1 MRNMIK
7 ALKKKYALS
16 DQGASD
22 LFKGILYSVL
32 ANISLMLPV
41 ILLAVVLNQLLSPI
55 LGIADSEK
63 SAAFY
68 TITGIVILA
77 VVFILVGVA
86 YAGNAICKT
95 FEIDIKKQIA
105 KMIAKRKAEQKRKAE
120 EAAAA
125 KEMSQV
131 TESTTTEASED
142 EKVSDNT
149 MPTMFSEEDRK
160 KLEDA
165 VSKADSEEKTMQDSK
180 VEAIEKTAD
189 SDSTENEAAEKTV
202 SEEKVES
209 VEKPVTTTES
219 EETPDEEIKAEG
231 TPVEET
237 PAQEEELTDTR
248 VVDIFAELN
257 EEPVSEDAENDFEEK

>member
-1 MRNMIK
+1 MN
-7 ALKKKYALS
+7 KKSGYALR
-16 DQGASD
+16 
-22 LFKGILYSVL
+22 IVL
-32 ANISLMLPV
+32 GGYLTY
-41 ILLAVVLNQLLSPI
+41 
-55 LGIADSEK
+55 LGIRILSEMIQQRP
-63 SAAFY
+63 SNM
-68 TITGIVILA
+68 TRMSVLA

-131 TESTTTEASED
+131 TESATTEVSED

-149 MPTMFSEEDRK
+149 MPTMLSEEDRK

-180 VEAIEKTAD
+180 AEAIEKTAD
-189 SDSTENEAAEKTV
+189 SDSTENEAA
-202 SEEKVES
+202 EEKVES

>member
-1 MRNMIK
+1 MN
-7 ALKKKYALS
+7 KKSGYALR
-16 DQGASD
+16 
-22 LFKGILYSVL
+22 IVL
-32 ANISLMLPV
+32 GGYLTY
-41 ILLAVVLNQLLSPI
+41 
-55 LGIADSEK
+55 LGIRILSEMIQQRP
-63 SAAFY
+63 SNM
-68 TITGIVILA
+68 TLMSVLA

-131 TESTTTEASED
+131 TESTTTE
-142 EKVSDNT
+142 VSDNT
-149 MPTMFSEEDRK
+149 MPTMLSEEDRK
-160 KLEDA
+160 KLEDV
-165 VSKADSEEKTMQDSK
+165 VSKADFEGKTMQDSK
-180 VEAIEKTAD
+180 AEAIEKTAD

-202 SEEKVES
+202 SEEKTVI
-209 VEKPVTTTES
+209 TTES

>member
-1 MRNMIK
+1 MN
-7 ALKKKYALS
+7 KKSGYALR
-16 DQGASD
+16 
-22 LFKGILYSVL
+22 IVL
-32 ANISLMLPV
+32 GGYLTY
-41 ILLAVVLNQLLSPI
+41 
-55 LGIADSEK
+55 LGIRILSEMIQQRP
-63 SAAFY
+63 SNM
-68 TITGIVILA
+68 TLMSVLA

-131 TESTTTEASED
+131 TESTTTE
-142 EKVSDNT
+142 VSDNT
-149 MPTMFSEEDRK
+149 MPTMLSEEDRK

-165 VSKADSEEKTMQDSK
+165 VPKADSEEKTMQDSK
-180 VEAIEKTAD
+180 AEVIEKTAD
-189 SDSTENEAAEKTV
+189 SDSTENEAAEKTA
-202 SEEKVES
+202 SEEKAES

>member
-1 MRNMIK
+1 MN
-7 ALKKKYALS
+7 KKSGYALR
-16 DQGASD
+16 
-22 LFKGILYSVL
+22 IVL
-32 ANISLMLPV
+32 GGYLTY
-41 ILLAVVLNQLLSPI
+41 
-55 LGIADSEK
+55 LGIRILSEMIQQRP
-63 SAAFY
+63 SNM
-68 TITGIVILA
+68 TLMSVLA

-131 TESTTTEASED
+131 TESTTTE
-142 EKVSDNT
+142 VSDNT
-149 MPTMFSEEDRK
+149 MPTMLSEEDRK

-165 VSKADSEEKTMQDSK
+165 VSKADFEEKTMQDSK
-180 VEAIEKTAD
+180 AEAIEKTAD

-202 SEEKVES
+202 I
-209 VEKPVTTTES
+209 TTES

>member
-1 MRNMIK
+1 MNK
-7 ALKKKYALS
+7 KSGCALR
-16 DQGASD
+16 
-22 LFKGILYSVL
+22 IVL
-32 ANISLMLPV
+32 GGYLTY
-41 ILLAVVLNQLLSPI
+41 
-55 LGIADSEK
+55 LGIRILSEMIQQRP
-63 SAAFY
+63 SNM
-68 TITGIVILA
+68 TLMSVLA

-149 MPTMFSEEDRK
+149 MPTMLSEEDRK

-165 VSKADSEEKTMQDSK
+165 VSKADSEEK
-180 VEAIEKTAD
+180 
-189 SDSTENEAAEKTV
+189 
-202 SEEKVES
+202 
-209 VEKPVTTTES
+209 TES

>member
-1 MRNMIK
+1 MN
-7 ALKKKYALS
+7 KKSGYALR
-16 DQGASD
+16 
-22 LFKGILYSVL
+22 IVL
-32 ANISLMLPV
+32 GGYLTY
-41 ILLAVVLNQLLSPI
+41 
-55 LGIADSEK
+55 LGIRILSEMIQQRP
-63 SAAFY
+63 SNM
-68 TITGIVILA
+68 TLMSVLA

-131 TESTTTEASED
+131 TESTTTE
-142 EKVSDNT
+142 VSDNT

-165 VSKADSEEKTMQDSK
+165 VSKADFEEKTMQDSK
-180 VEAIEKTAD
+180 AEAIEKTAD

-202 SEEKVES
+202 SEEKTVI
-209 VEKPVTTTES
+209 TTES
-219 EETPDEEIKAEG
+219 EETPDEEIKAEV

>member
-1 MRNMIK
+1 MN
-7 ALKKKYALS
+7 KKSGYALR
-16 DQGASD
+16 
-22 LFKGILYSVL
+22 IVL
-32 ANISLMLPV
+32 GGYLTY
-41 ILLAVVLNQLLSPI
+41 
-55 LGIADSEK
+55 LGIRILSEMIQQRP
-63 SAAFY
+63 SNM
-68 TITGIVILA
+68 TLMSVLA

-120 EAAAA
+120 EAAVA

-131 TESTTTEASED
+131 TESTTTE
-142 EKVSDNT
+142 VSDNT
-149 MPTMFSEEDRK
+149 MPTMLSEEDRK

-165 VSKADSEEKTMQDSK
+165 VSKADFEEKTMQDSK
-180 VEAIEKTAD
+180 AEAIEKTAD

-202 SEEKVES
+202 SE
-209 VEKPVTTTES
+209 EKPVTTTES

>member
-1 MRNMIK
+1 MNK
-7 ALKKKYALS
+7 KSGCALR
-16 DQGASD
+16 
-22 LFKGILYSVL
+22 IVL
-32 ANISLMLPV
+32 GGYLTY
-41 ILLAVVLNQLLSPI
+41 
-55 LGIADSEK
+55 LGIRILSEMIQQRP
-63 SAAFY
+63 SNM
-68 TITGIVILA
+68 TLMSVLA

-105 KMIAKRKAEQKRKAE
+105 KMIAKRKAEQKQKAE
-120 EAAAA
+120 EVAAA

-149 MPTMFSEEDRK
+149 MPTMLSEEDRK

-165 VSKADSEEKTMQDSK
+165 VSKADSEEKT
-180 VEAIEKTAD
+180 
-189 SDSTENEAAEKTV
+189 
-202 SEEKVES
+202 ES

-219 EETPDEEIKAEG
+219 EETPDEEIKAEE

>member
-1 MRNMIK
+1 MNK
-7 ALKKKYALS
+7 KSGCALR
-16 DQGASD
+16 
-22 LFKGILYSVL
+22 IVL
-32 ANISLMLPV
+32 GGYLTY
-41 ILLAVVLNQLLSPI
+41 
-55 LGIADSEK
+55 LGIRILSEMIQQRP
-63 SAAFY
+63 SNM
-68 TITGIVILA
+68 TLMSVLA

-149 MPTMFSEEDRK
+149 MPTMLSEEDRK

-165 VSKADSEEKTMQDSK
+165 VSKADFEEKT
-180 VEAIEKTAD
+180 
-189 SDSTENEAAEKTV
+189 
-202 SEEKVES
+202 ES

>member
-1 MRNMIK
+1 MN
-7 ALKKKYALS
+7 KKSGYALR
-16 DQGASD
+16 
-22 LFKGILYSVL
+22 IVL
-32 ANISLMLPV
+32 GGYLTY
-41 ILLAVVLNQLLSPI
+41 
-55 LGIADSEK
+55 LGIRILSEMIQQRP
-63 SAAFY
+63 SNM
-68 TITGIVILA
+68 TLMSVLA

-131 TESTTTEASED
+131 TESTTTE
-142 EKVSDNT
+142 VSDNT
-149 MPTMFSEEDRK
+149 MPTMLSEEDRK

-165 VSKADSEEKTMQDSK
+165 VSKADFEEKTMQDSK
-180 VEAIEKTAD
+180 A
-189 SDSTENEAAEKTV
+189 EAAEKTV
-202 SEEKVES
+202 SEEKTVI
-209 VEKPVTTTES
+209 TTES

>member
-1 MRNMIK
+1 MN
-7 ALKKKYALS
+7 KKSGYALR
-16 DQGASD
+16 
-22 LFKGILYSVL
+22 IVL
-32 ANISLMLPV
+32 GGYLTY
-41 ILLAVVLNQLLSPI
+41 
-55 LGIADSEK
+55 LGIRILSEMIQQRP
-63 SAAFY
+63 SNM
-68 TITGIVILA
+68 TLMSVLA

-131 TESTTTEASED
+131 TESTTTG
-142 EKVSDNT
+142 VSDNT
-149 MPTMFSEEDRK
+149 MPTMLSEEDRK

-165 VSKADSEEKTMQDSK
+165 VSKADFEEKTMQDSK
-180 VEAIEKTAD
+180 AEAIEKTAD

-202 SEEKVES
+202 SEEKTVI
-209 VEKPVTTTES
+209 TTES
-219 EETPDEEIKAEG
+219 EETPDEEIRAEG

>member
-1 MRNMIK
+1 MN
-7 ALKKKYALS
+7 KKSGYALR
-16 DQGASD
+16 
-22 LFKGILYSVL
+22 IVL
-32 ANISLMLPV
+32 GGYLTY
-41 ILLAVVLNQLLSPI
+41 
-55 LGIADSEK
+55 LGIRILSEMIQQRP
-63 SAAFY
+63 SNM
-68 TITGIVILA
+68 TLMSVLA

-131 TESTTTEASED
+131 TESTTTE
-142 EKVSDNT
+142 VSDNT
-149 MPTMFSEEDRK
+149 MPTMLSEEDRK

-165 VSKADSEEKTMQDSK
+165 VSKADFEEKTMQDSK
-180 VEAIEKTAD
+180 AEAIEKTAD

-202 SEEKVES
+202 SEEKTVI
-209 VEKPVTTTES
+209 TTES

-231 TPVEET
+231 TPVEDT

>member
-1 MRNMIK
+1 MN
-7 ALKKKYALS
+7 KKSGYALR
-16 DQGASD
+16 
-22 LFKGILYSVL
+22 IVL
-32 ANISLMLPV
+32 GGYLTY
-41 ILLAVVLNQLLSPI
+41 
-55 LGIADSEK
+55 LGIRILSEMIQQRP
-63 SAAFY
+63 SNM
-68 TITGIVILA
+68 TLMSVLA

-120 EAAAA
+120 EAAVA

-131 TESTTTEASED
+131 TESTMTE
-142 EKVSDNT
+142 VSDNT
-149 MPTMFSEEDRK
+149 MPTMLSEEDRK

-180 VEAIEKTAD
+180 AEAIEKTAD

-209 VEKPVTTTES
+209 VEKLATTTES

>member
-1 MRNMIK
+1 MN
-7 ALKKKYALS
+7 KKSGYALR
-16 DQGASD
+16 
-22 LFKGILYSVL
+22 IVL
-32 ANISLMLPV
+32 GGYLTY
-41 ILLAVVLNQLLSPI
+41 
-55 LGIADSEK
+55 LGIRILSEMIQQRP
-63 SAAFY
+63 SNM
-68 TITGIVILA
+68 TLMSVLA

-120 EAAAA
+120 EAAVA

-131 TESTTTEASED
+131 TEGATTE
-142 EKVSDNT
+142 VSDNT
-149 MPTMFSEEDRK
+149 MPTMLSEEDRK

-165 VSKADSEEKTMQDSK
+165 VSKVDFEEKTMQDSK
-180 VEAIEKTAD
+180 AEAIEKTAD

-209 VEKPVTTTES
+209 VEKLATTTES

>member
-1 MRNMIK
+1 MN
-7 ALKKKYALS
+7 KKSGYALR
-16 DQGASD
+16 
-22 LFKGILYSVL
+22 IVL
-32 ANISLMLPV
+32 GGYLTY
-41 ILLAVVLNQLLSPI
+41 
-55 LGIADSEK
+55 LGIRILSEMIQQRP
-63 SAAFY
+63 SNM
-68 TITGIVILA
+68 TLMSVLA

-95 FEIDIKKQIA
+95 FEIDIKKQIT

-131 TESTTTEASED
+131 TESTTTE
-142 EKVSDNT
+142 VSDNT
-149 MPTMFSEEDRK
+149 MPTMLSEEDRK

-165 VSKADSEEKTMQDSK
+165 VSKADFEEKTMQDSK
-180 VEAIEKTAD
+180 AEAIEKTAD

-202 SEEKVES
+202 SEEKTVI
-209 VEKPVTTTES
+209 TTES

>member
-1 MRNMIK
+1 MN
-7 ALKKKYALS
+7 KKSGYALR
-16 DQGASD
+16 
-22 LFKGILYSVL
+22 IVL
-32 ANISLMLPV
+32 GGYLTY
-41 ILLAVVLNQLLSPI
+41 
-55 LGIADSEK
+55 LGIRILSQMIQQRP
-63 SAAFY
+63 SNM
-68 TITGIVILA
+68 TLMSVLA

-131 TESTTTEASED
+131 TESTTTEVSED

-149 MPTMFSEEDRK
+149 MPTMLSEEDRK

-180 VEAIEKTAD
+180 AEVIEKTAD
-189 SDSTENEAAEKTV
+189 SDSTENETAEKT
-202 SEEKVES
+202 ES

-219 EETPDEEIKAEG
+219 EETPDEEIKAEE
-231 TPVEET
+231 TATEET
-237 PAQEEELTDTR
+237 SVQEELTDTR

>member
-1 MRNMIK
+1 MN
-7 ALKKKYALS
+7 KKSGYALR
-16 DQGASD
+16 
-22 LFKGILYSVL
+22 IVL
-32 ANISLMLPV
+32 GGYLTY
-41 ILLAVVLNQLLSPI
+41 
-55 LGIADSEK
+55 LGIRILSEMIQQRP
-63 SAAFY
+63 SNM
-68 TITGIVILA
+68 TLMSVLA

-120 EAAAA
+120 VAAAA
-125 KEMSQV
+125 KAMSQV

-149 MPTMFSEEDRK
+149 MPTMLSEEDRK

-165 VSKADSEEKTMQDSK
+165 VSKEDSEEKTKQDSK
-180 VEAIEKTAD
+180 AEVIEKTAD
-189 SDSTENEAAEKTV
+189 SDSTENEAAEKAE
-202 SEEKVES
+202 SEEKLA
-209 VEKPVTTTES
+209 TTTES
-219 EETPDEEIKAEG
+219 EETPVEEIKAEG
-231 TPVEET
+231 TPVEKT
-237 PAQEEELTDTR
+237 SVQEEELTDTR

>member
-1 MRNMIK
+1 MN
-7 ALKKKYALS
+7 KKSGYALR
-16 DQGASD
+16 
-22 LFKGILYSVL
+22 IVL
-32 ANISLMLPV
+32 GGYLTY
-41 ILLAVVLNQLLSPI
+41 
-55 LGIADSEK
+55 LGIRILSEMIQQRP
-63 SAAFY
+63 SNM
-68 TITGIVILA
+68 TLMSVLA

-120 EAAAA
+120 EAAVA

-131 TESTTTEASED
+131 TENTTTE
-142 EKVSDNT
+142 VSDNT
-149 MPTMFSEEDRK
+149 MPTMLSEEDRK

-165 VSKADSEEKTMQDSK
+165 VSKADFEEKTMQDSK
-180 VEAIEKTAD
+180 AEAIEKTAD

-209 VEKPVTTTES
+209 VEKLATTTES

>member
-1 MRNMIK
+1 MN
-7 ALKKKYALS
+7 KKSGYALR
-16 DQGASD
+16 
-22 LFKGILYSVL
+22 IVL
-32 ANISLMLPV
+32 GGYLTY
-41 ILLAVVLNQLLSPI
+41 
-55 LGIADSEK
+55 LGIRILSGMIQQRP
-63 SAAFY
+63 SNM
-68 TITGIVILA
+68 TLMSVLA

-149 MPTMFSEEDRK
+149 MPTMLSEEDRK

-180 VEAIEKTAD
+180 AEVIEKTA
-189 SDSTENEAAEKTV
+189 DSTENEAAEKTV
-202 SEEKVES
+202 SEEKTVI
-209 VEKPVTTTES
+209 TTES
-219 EETPDEEIKAEG
+219 GETPDEEIKAEG

>member
-1 MRNMIK
+1 MN
-7 ALKKKYALS
+7 KKSGYALR
-16 DQGASD
+16 
-22 LFKGILYSVL
+22 IVL
-32 ANISLMLPV
+32 GGYLTY
-41 ILLAVVLNQLLSPI
+41 
-55 LGIADSEK
+55 LGIRILSEMIQQRP
-63 SAAFY
+63 SNM
-68 TITGIVILA
+68 TLMSVLA

-131 TESTTTEASED
+131 TESTTTE
-142 EKVSDNT
+142 VSDNT
-149 MPTMFSEEDRK
+149 MPTMLSEEDRK

-180 VEAIEKTAD
+180 AEAIEKTAD

-202 SEEKVES
+202 SEEKMVI
-209 VEKPVTTTES
+209 TTES

>member
-1 MRNMIK
+1 MNKKSGYALRIVLGGYLTYLGIRILSEMIQQRPSNMI
-7 ALKKKYALS
+7 LM
-16 DQGASD
+16 
-22 LFKGILYSVL
+22 SV
-32 ANISLMLPV
+32 
-41 ILLAVVLNQLLSPI
+41 
-55 LGIADSEK
+55 
-63 SAAFY
+63 
-68 TITGIVILA
+68 LA

-131 TESTTTEASED
+131 TESTTTE
-142 EKVSDNT
+142 VSDNT
-149 MPTMFSEEDRK
+149 MPTMLSEEDRK

-165 VSKADSEEKTMQDSK
+165 VSKADFEEKTMQDSK
-180 VEAIEKTAD
+180 AEVIEKTAD

-202 SEEKVES
+202 SEEKAES

-231 TPVEET
+231 TATEET
-237 PAQEEELTDTR
+237 SVQEELTDTR

>member
-1 MRNMIK
+1 MN
-7 ALKKKYALS
+7 KKSGYALR
-16 DQGASD
+16 
-22 LFKGILYSVL
+22 IVL
-32 ANISLMLPV
+32 GGYLTY
-41 ILLAVVLNQLLSPI
+41 
-55 LGIADSEK
+55 LGIRILSEMIQQRP
-63 SAAFY
+63 SNM
-68 TITGIVILA
+68 TLMSVLA

-131 TESTTTEASED
+131 TESTTTE
-142 EKVSDNT
+142 VSDNT
-149 MPTMFSEEDRK
+149 MPTMLSEEDRK

-165 VSKADSEEKTMQDSK
+165 VSKADSEEKTMQDRK
-180 VEAIEKTAD
+180 AEAIEKTAD

-202 SEEKVES
+202 SEEKTVI
-209 VEKPVTTTES
+209 TTES

>member
-1 MRNMIK
+1 MN
-7 ALKKKYALS
+7 KKSGYALR
-16 DQGASD
+16 
-22 LFKGILYSVL
+22 IVL
-32 ANISLMLPV
+32 GGYLTY
-41 ILLAVVLNQLLSPI
+41 
-55 LGIADSEK
+55 LGIRILSEMIQQRP
-63 SAAFY
+63 SNM
-68 TITGIVILA
+68 TLMSVLA

-105 KMIAKRKAEQKRKAE
+105 KMIAKRKAEQKQKAE

-125 KEMSQV
+125 KKMSQV
-131 TESTTTEASED
+131 TESTTTE
-142 EKVSDNT
+142 VSDNT
-149 MPTMFSEEDRK
+149 MPTMLSEEDRK

-180 VEAIEKTAD
+180 AEAIEKTAD

-202 SEEKVES
+202 SEEKTVI
-209 VEKPVTTTES
+209 TTES

>member
-1 MRNMIK
+1 MN
-7 ALKKKYALS
+7 KKSGYALR
-16 DQGASD
+16 
-22 LFKGILYSVL
+22 IVL
-32 ANISLMLPV
+32 GGYLTY
-41 ILLAVVLNQLLSPI
+41 
-55 LGIADSEK
+55 LGIRILSEMIQQRP
-63 SAAFY
+63 SNM
-68 TITGIVILA
+68 TLMSVLA

-131 TESTTTEASED
+131 TESTTTE
-142 EKVSDNT
+142 VSDNT
-149 MPTMFSEEDRK
+149 MPTMLSEEDRK

-180 VEAIEKTAD
+180 AEVIEKTAD

-202 SEEKVES
+202 SEEKAVI
-209 VEKPVTTTES
+209 TTES

>member
-1 MRNMIK
+1 MN
-7 ALKKKYALS
+7 KKSGYALR
-16 DQGASD
+16 
-22 LFKGILYSVL
+22 IVL
-32 ANISLMLPV
+32 GGYLTY
-41 ILLAVVLNQLLSPI
+41 
-55 LGIADSEK
+55 LGIRILSEMLQQRP
-63 SAAFY
+63 SNM
-68 TITGIVILA
+68 TLMSVLA

-131 TESTTTEASED
+131 TESTTTE
-142 EKVSDNT
+142 VSDNT
-149 MPTMFSEEDRK
+149 MPTMLSEEDRK

-165 VSKADSEEKTMQDSK
+165 VSKADFEEKTMQDSK
-180 VEAIEKTAD
+180 AEAIEKTAD

-202 SEEKVES
+202 SEEKT
-209 VEKPVTTTES
+209 VTTTES
-219 EETPDEEIKAEG
+219 EETPDEEIRAEG

>member
-1 MRNMIK
+1 MN
-7 ALKKKYALS
+7 KKSGYALR
-16 DQGASD
+16 
-22 LFKGILYSVL
+22 IVL
-32 ANISLMLPV
+32 GGYLTY
-41 ILLAVVLNQLLSPI
+41 
-55 LGIADSEK
+55 LGIRILSEMIQQRP
-63 SAAFY
+63 SNM
-68 TITGIVILA
+68 TLMSVLA

-149 MPTMFSEEDRK
+149 MPTMLSEEDRK

-165 VSKADSEEKTMQDSK
+165 VSKADSEEKS
-180 VEAIEKTAD
+180 A
-189 SDSTENEAAEKTV
+189 
-202 SEEKVES
+202 S
-209 VEKPVTTTES
+209 VEKTVTTTES

>member
-1 MRNMIK
+1 MN
-7 ALKKKYALS
+7 KKSGYALR
-16 DQGASD
+16 
-22 LFKGILYSVL
+22 IVL
-32 ANISLMLPV
+32 GGYLTY
-41 ILLAVVLNQLLSPI
+41 
-55 LGIADSEK
+55 LGIRILSEMIQQRP
-63 SAAFY
+63 SNM
-68 TITGIVILA
+68 TLMSVLA

-131 TESTTTEASED
+131 TESTTTE
-142 EKVSDNT
+142 VSDNT
-149 MPTMFSEEDRK
+149 MPTMLSEEDRK

-180 VEAIEKTAD
+180 AEVIEKTAD
-189 SDSTENEAAEKTV
+189 SDSTENETAEKTA
-202 SEEKVES
+202 SEEKAES

-219 EETPDEEIKAEG
+219 EKTPDEEIKAEG

>member
-1 MRNMIK
+1 MNK
-7 ALKKKYALS
+7 KSGCALR
-16 DQGASD
+16 
-22 LFKGILYSVL
+22 IVL
-32 ANISLMLPV
+32 GGYLTY
-41 ILLAVVLNQLLSPI
+41 
-55 LGIADSEK
+55 LGIRILSEMIQQRP
-63 SAAFY
+63 SNM
-68 TITGIVILA
+68 TLMSVLA

-149 MPTMFSEEDRK
+149 MPTMLSEEDRK

-180 VEAIEKTAD
+180 VEAI
-189 SDSTENEAAEKTV
+189 EKTV

>member
-1 MRNMIK
+1 MNK
-7 ALKKKYALS
+7 KSGCALR
-16 DQGASD
+16 
-22 LFKGILYSVL
+22 IVL
-32 ANISLMLPV
+32 GGYLTY
-41 ILLAVVLNQLLSPI
+41 
-55 LGIADSEK
+55 LGIRILSEMIQQRP
-63 SAAFY
+63 SNM
-68 TITGIVILA
+68 TLMSVLA

-149 MPTMFSEEDRK
+149 MPTMLSEEDRK

-180 VEAIEKTAD
+180 AEAIEKTAD

-202 SEEKVES
+202 SEEKAESVES

-219 EETPDEEIKAEG
+219 EETPDEEIKAE
-231 TPVEET
+231 ET
-237 PAQEEELTDTR
+237 SVQEELTDTR

>member
-1 MRNMIK
+1 MN
-7 ALKKKYALS
+7 KKSGYALR
-16 DQGASD
+16 
-22 LFKGILYSVL
+22 IVL
-32 ANISLMLPV
+32 GGYLTY
-41 ILLAVVLNQLLSPI
+41 
-55 LGIADSEK
+55 LGIRILSEMIQQRP
-63 SAAFY
+63 SNM
-68 TITGIVILA
+68 TLMSVLA

-131 TESTTTEASED
+131 TESTTTE
-142 EKVSDNT
+142 VSDNT
-149 MPTMFSEEDRK
+149 MPTMLSEEDRK

-165 VSKADSEEKTMQDSK
+165 VSKADFEEKTMQDSK
-180 VEAIEKTAD
+180 AEAIEKTAD

-202 SEEKVES
+202 SEEKMVI
-209 VEKPVTTTES
+209 TTES